1 MLDSS
6 LRIAARA
13 DLDVIW
19 PAVRA
24 AHLFADKASFERH
37 HAQAPWRVRISSAGA
52 AVVLERWRD
61 DLDVLSIR
69 GMWCSEPKIP
79 EMVRELA
86 GVARAQGFVRI
97 LSPLIPADCRRSYE
111 RAGMKVEENL
121 VSLRI
126 DRTLGASMCAKLP
139 GTLRVRRCTQSDV
152 PNLDALDRACFA
164 PFWAYGAA
172 RISSYVEAERVVI
185 AEIGGRA
192 IGYTL
197 CTVERGS
204 GTLGRLAVLPGERR
218 QGVGA
223 CLVADAVSAMLARGA
238 AAVTLCTQQDN
249 DAARNLYHGMG
260 FRELPGRLVLLM
272 GEA

>member
-1 MLDSS
+1 MAGSS
-6 LRIAARA
+6 LRAAAHA
-13 DLDVIW
+13 DLQVIW

-52 AVVLERWRD
+52 AAVLERWRD
-61 DLDVLSIR
+61 ELDVLSIR

-79 EMVRELA
+79 QMVRELA
-86 GVARAQGFVRI
+86 GVARAQGFARI
-97 LSPLIPADCRRSYE
+97 LSPLIPVDCRGSYE
-111 RAGMKVEENL
+111 RAGMKIEETL

-126 DRTLGASMCAKLP
+126 DRTLGGSMRAELP
-139 GTLRVRRCTQSDV
+139 GAVRVRRCTQSDV
-152 PNLDALDRACFA
+152 PDLDALDRACFA
-164 PFWAYGAA
+164 PFWAYGVE

-185 AEIGGRA
+185 AEIEGRA

-204 GTLGRLAVLPGERR
+204 GTLGRLAVLPDERR

-223 CLVADAVSAMLARGA
+223 CLVFDAVSAMLASGA

-249 DAARNLYHGMG
+249 HAARSLYRGMG
-260 FRELPGRLVLLM
+260 FRELPGELVLLM
-272 GEA
+272 GQA